1 MQNSHEDQAGKS
13 VEWLGYFQKQ
23 GVCTK
28 QARIAETL
36 DLRIFWGGG
45 GGESLLREQ
54 GAHR

>member
-45 GGESLLREQ
+45 GESLLREQ